1 MRRKLSALLS
11 FIIVLLILITQP
23 ALALTP
29 GDYDAHSPQLLTAD
43 MLYADGAVLID
54 ANSGDVLFS
63 KNATTRMHP
72 ASTTKIMTLL
82 LAVESG
88 IALDREI
95 SIPQAAADVAK
106 DSTLV
111 PVYPGETMT
120 FGDLLL
126 GFMLNSGN
134 DGANAVAVL
143 VSGTLESFVER
154 MNARALELGCQ
165 NTHFANAHGYT
176 QEGHYT
182 SPYDMALITR
192 AGLQNETFRSIVSR
206 SSATITVKE
215 RGEIFVGNKHLVLVP
230 SSTYYYEG
238 AIGVKT
244 GTTSAAGNCFVGAAE
259 RDGATII
266 SVVYKAPED
275 AQRWDDTIHLF
286 NYAWTCYDAY
296 TIDQMYEIASP
307 QIASFVISNAAPDDP
322 GEGRLNL
329 EIASISNSNYVRMV
343 ERSSETALSEAVTD
357 FISRTQVQVTHDL
370 TAPIS
375 QGEIIGDFSY
385 FDPTTG
391 NTVTAKLI
399 ASRDVK
405 ERTVLATLT
414 DYFPFLRIFQNRLFL
429 MLLGILAL
437 LIALIIMLVCSRRA
451 AKQRRRHRIYERRRA
466 EYLRN
471 QAMKGETRHLSAKA
485 PSNNRPPRRY
495 TNVNGETRSVPK
507 VRGPRR

>member
-1 MRRKLSALLS
+1 MRRKLSALTSL
-11 FIIVLLILITQP
+11 ILILLILVSQP

-29 GDYDAHSPQLLTAD
+29 QDYDAQQPQQLTAD
-43 MLYADGAVLID
+43 MLYAGGAVLMD
-54 ANSGDVLFS
+54 ANSGNILFS

-88 IALDREI
+88 IDLNREI
-95 SIPQAAADVAK
+95 SIPQAAADVAR

-143 VSGTLESFVER
+143 VAGTLEGFVER
-154 MNARALELGCQ
+154 MNARAAELGCQ

-192 AGLQNETFRSIVSR
+192 AGLQNETFRGIVSR

-238 AIGVKT
+238 AMGVKT

-275 AQRWDDTIHLF
+275 GQRWDDTIHLF

-307 QIASFVISNAAPDDP
+307 QIGSFVISNAAPDDP
-322 GEGRLNL
+322 GDGRLDL
-329 EIASISNSNYVRMV
+329 EIANISNSNYVRMV
-343 ERSSETALSEAVTD
+343 ERSSETALSEAVAD
-357 FISRTQVQVTHDL
+357 FVSRTQVQVTHDL

-391 NTVTAKLI
+391 STVTAKLI
-399 ASRDVK
+399 ASRDVE

-429 MLLGILAL
+429 MLLGILVL
-437 LIALIIMLVCSRRA
+437 LVALIIMLVCSQRA
-451 AKQRRRHRIYERRRA
+451 AKQRRRRRIYERRKA
-466 EYLRN
+466 EYLRR
-471 QAMKGETRHLSAKA
+471 QALDESTRRLDVKPSSIKRTPGRHANVSGETR
-485 PSNNRPPRRY
+485 P
-495 TNVNGETRSVPK
+495 VPK
-507 VRGPRR
+507 VRKPRR